1 MSWNYRVVKRT
12 ESVPHFGEPVIS
24 YGIHEVYY
32 NENGKITGLTVEPI
46 KIIADNHLEL
56 YDTIDRITKSLNKK
70 TVIYETLEEEI

>member
-1 MSWNYRVVKRT
+1 MSWNHRVVERT
-12 ESVPHFGEPVIS
+12 EKVPHFGEPFIS